1 MTKSKTIAVIGG
13 GIGGLTVAIALQK
26 KGFSPVVFESAPEIR
41 PLGAG
46 IVLAANAIK
55 AFREIGLEH
64 QILDAGSEL
73 RNFFIRDQSGRILS
87 ATDSQRVSARFGVT
101 HSVALQR
108 AVLHNVLISSLL
120 PESLQT
126 GKSCVDF
133 KINPDSVTLSFNDAT
148 TFEADYVIA
157 ADGIHSLFRKRLVGS
172 TTLRYSGYTCWRGIT
187 DRLPAG
193 HGRDDASEFWGTG
206 KRFGLVPVSG
216 NKIYWFA
223 TVNAREKDA
232 TYDNYT
238 VEDVAGLFGDFSPVV
253 SEVVRS
259 TASNAMIR
267 NDIHDVEPISQ
278 YSFGR
283 IVLLGDAAHATT
295 PNLGQGACMAI
306 EDAAVLANLMDSSED
321 FENAFRQ
328 YEARRLPRTS
338 RVVKTSWQM
347 GKIGQLEN
355 PFLVWMRNAAMRL
368 TPASVSERQLDF
380 LFNISFS

>member
-1 MTKSKTIAVIGG
+1 MIKSKSIAVIGG
-13 GIGGLTVAIALQK
+13 GIGGLTVAIALQR

-55 AFREIGLEH
+55 AFREIGMEPL
-64 QILDAGSEL
+64 ILDAGCEL
-73 RNFFIRDQSGRILS
+73 KQFCIRSQSGRILS
-87 ATDSQRVSARFGVT
+87 ATDSQRVSVRFGVS
-101 HSVALQR
+101 HSIALQR
-108 AVLHNVLISSLL
+108 SVLHNVLISSLQPGAL
-120 PESLQT
+120 LT

-133 KINPDSVTLSFNDAT
+133 NVNPESVALSFSDGT

-157 ADGIHSLFRKRLVGS
+157 ADGIHSLFRKRFIGS

-193 HGRDDASEFWGTG
+193 HGREEASEFWGTG

-216 NKIYWFA
+216 NKVYWFA
-223 TVNAREKDA
+223 TLNARARESR
-232 TYDNYT
+232 YDNYT
-238 VEDVAGLFGDFSPVV
+238 LEDVAKLFDDFSPVV

-259 TASNAMIR
+259 TPANAMIR

-306 EDAAVLANLMDSSED
+306 EDAVVLAKLMDSYENPED
-321 FENAFRQ
+321 AFRQ
-328 YEARRLPRTS
+328 YETLRIPRTT

-355 PFLVWMRNAAMRL
+355 PLLVGIRNAAMRL

-380 LFNISFS
+380 LFNVSF